1 MKYYSSFLLATFLY
15 PLYTYMRAFIE
26 GGLSMGNY
34 VNLKEKAY
42 ELIKNKIIN
51 LEFMPGDYLE
61 EKKLSEL
68 LAVSRTPI
76 REALARLEAE
86 MWVTTMPRKGIFV
99 TQVDENML
107 NNIFEARKNFEPAIL
122 GMAFNNLST
131 IKLNIF
137 KERFTTY
144 DTLSQEE
151 RDKLDNDFHLYILNS
166 VDNFFVKSMMVTTFE
181 HVMRVRKL
189 SFDKKINKRISDSN
203 EEHINVINLILEGK
217 KDEAMEA
224 IGRHIENS
232 YIYYLGL
239 LF

>member
-1 MKYYSSFLLATFLY
+1 
-15 PLYTYMRAFIE
+15 
-26 GGLSMGNY
+26 MGNY
-34 VNLKEKAY
+34 INLKEKAY
-42 ELIKNKIIN
+42 DLIKNKIIN

-68 LAVSRTPI
+68 LSVSRTPI

-86 MWVTTMPRKGIFV
+86 MWVKTIPRKGIFV
-99 TQVDENML
+99 TLVDEHML
-107 NNIFEARKNFEPAIL
+107 NNIFEARKCFEPAIL
-122 GMAFNNLST
+122 DMAFKNLSK

-137 KERFTTY
+137 KERFLNY
-144 DTLSQEE
+144 SNLSQEE

-166 VDNFFVKSMMVTTFE
+166 VDNFFVQSMMVTTFE
-181 HVMRVRKL
+181 HVVRVRKL

-203 EEHINVINLILEGK
+203 DEHIKVIDLILDGK
-217 KDEAMEA
+217 KDEAVEYF
-224 IGRHIENS
+224 RKHIENS

>member
-1 MKYYSSFLLATFLY
+1 MS
-15 PLYTYMRAFIE
+15 
-26 GGLSMGNY
+26 NY

-68 LAVSRTPI
+68 LNVSRTPI

-86 MWVTTMPRKGIFV
+86 MWVSNLPRKGIFV
-99 TQVDENML
+99 TKVDENML
-107 NNIFEARKNFEPAIL
+107 NNIFEARKCFEPAIL
-122 GMAFNNLST
+122 EMAFNNLSS

-137 KERFTTY
+137 RERFVNY
-144 DTLSQEE
+144 NTLPQEE
-151 RDKLDNDFHLYILNS
+151 KDKLDNDFHLYILNS
-166 VDNFFVKSMMVTTFE
+166 VDNIFVQSMMVTTFE
-181 HVMRVRKL
+181 HVVRVRKL
-189 SFDKKINKRISDSN
+189 PFDKKLNKRISDSN
-203 EEHINVINLILEGK
+203 DEHIQVIDLILSGK
-217 KDEAMEA
+217 KAEAAEA
-224 IGRHIENS
+224 FKKHIENS

>member
-1 MKYYSSFLLATFLY
+1 MS
-15 PLYTYMRAFIE
+15 
-26 GGLSMGNY
+26 NY

-42 ELIKNKIIN
+42 DLIKNKIIN

-61 EKKLSEL
+61 EKKLSEVL
-68 LAVSRTPI
+68 DVSRTPI

-86 MWVTTMPRKGIFV
+86 MWVSNLPRKGIFV

-107 NNIFEARKNFEPAIL
+107 NNIFEARKYFEPAIL
-122 GMAFNNLST
+122 GMAFHNLSS

-137 KERFTTY
+137 KERFINY
-144 DTLSQEE
+144 ESLNQEE

-166 VDNFFVKSMMVTTFE
+166 VDNFFVQSMMVTTFE
-181 HVMRVRKL
+181 HVVRVRKL
-189 SFDKKINKRISDSN
+189 SFDKKIKKRITESN
-203 EEHINVINLILEGK
+203 DEHIEVIDFILAGK
-217 KDEAMEA
+217 KDEAVEA
-224 IGRHIENS
+224 FRKHIENS